1 MLDFTPTPCATMRTV
16 KRVPC
21 GRCLQIV
28 RCARIP
34 LPADSRAARTPPLA
48 RTARSAAVEQVL
60 IDCSHHQPIEEGW
73 LLTCTLCFLQLLRIE
88 EGGAFAG
95 LVGGS
100 PSVAGAHSRHDR
112 KPLVRELDSRDA
124 RFVTELVAGEC
135 NPPEACMHHACYMPA
150 LEMLNA
156 VTSCRGHPVAQAPR
170 LAHTPVGAQR
180 AH

>member
-1 MLDFTPTPCATMRTV
+1 MADA
-16 KRVPC
+16 
-21 GRCLQIV
+21 LQIV

-100 PSVAGAHSRHDR
+100 PSVAGAHSRGMTESPWSGSWTRATLDLSQSSW
-112 KPLVRELDSRDA
+112 LVSAIHQKL
-124 RFVTELVAGEC
+124 
-135 NPPEACMHHACYMPA
+135 ACIMHA
-150 LEMLNA
+150 
-156 VTSCRGHPVAQAPR
+156 TCRR
-170 LAHTPVGAQR
+170 WR
-180 AH
+180 C